1 MAKPVSKRLSLSCG
15 SFCTPSSPCSDP
27 INRTMAPGCVP
38 SSLQTNLSILAAEA
52 KRERV
57 LHTTPKEKK
66 AVANEERIYNSHLGL
81 LRSELCTLDTA
92 QFTRLVVRPTSLCHH
107 LSGNSPVN
115 GMVRRLFLIG
125 GLCMR
130 GFGGGVCLGTDT

>member
-1 MAKPVSKRLSLSCG
+1 MAKAVSKRLSLSCG

-27 INRTMAPGCVP
+27 TNRTTAPGCVP
-38 SSLQTNLSILAAEA
+38 SSLRTNLSILAAEA

-66 AVANEERIYNSHLGL
+66 ADANTEEIYNSHLGL

-92 QFTRLVVRPTSLCHH
+92 QFTRLVVRPTSLCHQ
-107 LSGNSPVN
+107 LSQV
-115 GMVRRLFLIG
+115 G
-125 GLCMR
+125 GHHFCCR
-130 GFGGGVCLGTDT
+130 H

>member
-66 AVANEERIYNSHLGL
+66 AVANEERIFNSHLGL
-81 LRSELCTLDTA
+81 LRSERCLLDTT
-92 QFTRLVVRPTSLCHH
+92 QLTRHVVRPTSLCHH
-107 LSGNSPVN
+107 LSGVAD
-115 GMVRRLFLIG
+115 FLPLM
-125 GLCMR
+125 LCQSWHAN
-130 GFGGGVCLGTDT
+130 LGSVLIRTLP